1 MPYRRVWS
9 AAFDKNVRIASASP
23 SPTPNPNAMK
33 FTLDS
38 NVPADLE
45 ASAFGQE
52 LLAIPGVA
60 SIFGV
65 VDFVTVT
72 REGDAAWE
80 SIVDAVVAAAAKL

>member
-1 MPYRRVWS
+1 M
-9 AAFDKNVRIASASP
+9 ASASAT
-23 SPTPNPNAMK
+23 PTPNPNAMK
-33 FTLDS
+33 FTLDAT
-38 NVPADLE
+38 VPDNLE

-72 REGDAAWE
+72 RTGDAPWE
-80 SIVDAVVAAAAKL
+80 PIVDAVIAAAAKL